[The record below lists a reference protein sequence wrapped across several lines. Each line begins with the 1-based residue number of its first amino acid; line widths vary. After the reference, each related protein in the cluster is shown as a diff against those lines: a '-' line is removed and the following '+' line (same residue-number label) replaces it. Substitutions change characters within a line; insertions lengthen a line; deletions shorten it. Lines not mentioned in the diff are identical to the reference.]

1 MNARSLDHV
10 LKVSRAVP
18 RGPQAS
24 PTRSGLNGDS
34 KAPASVGGCRERA
47 GISDGGR
54 RTPPSVRL
62 SAAKAVLDTSFRAAE
77 IEDLEFRIAMLEQ
90 VAGLDV
96 QR

>member
-1 MNARSLDHV
+1 M
-10 LKVSRAVP
+10 
-18 RGPQAS
+18 
-24 PTRSGLNGDS
+24 
-34 KAPASVGGCRERA
+34 
-47 GISDGGR
+47 
-54 RTPPSVRL
+54 RL